1 MMCCFGL
8 GVASVQCRT
17 TYAYQVDSPLRGRV
31 RTDSYN
37 LIQQHIKRGAKLTR
51 LVQSGMSYASA
62 TDAIGRQAESRLLP
76 LQHANSAPTLPLRG
90 NRRDVGGDG
99 GEGPGGGN
107 AGARCNRSSGD
118 GGGNRGER
126 EERAVT
132 LFCSPKAAG
141 GHEGRGP
148 VEEQRMVGGR
158 DPLTAKAIAAPH
170 RAEPTRGAV
179 GNRQSAWPSTSA
191 VMDDAAVSHGGRR
204 SRASQILMER
214 AIANCKPQNSPKAS
228 RLQPSQPQLLKPS
241 APATGFG
248 IGDVALRVVAGEK
261 IRSRVERPDTVS
273 REGFAPIYYRRGAT
287 APSEVSRADIM
298 RFIAQQRRA
307 REGGPTCGVFNSNEQ
322 RAEREEDSG
331 CLPISMPQ
339 AFRLKVRK
347 CEYLHMKQLHHK
359 KLESAIS
366 AFDEERPR
374 TRDFRMVAT
383 STALE
388 LPVAQQLA
396 QHALPTM
403 RLQASTIHAEYARLK
418 RAERDK
424 RRGGVS
430 LSTWMHRR

>member
-1 MMCCFGL
+1 MCCFGL
-8 GVASVQCRT
+8 RAMLDH
-17 TYAYQVDSPLRGRV
+17 AYQVGSPLRGRV
-31 RTDSYN
+31 RTDSYD

-62 TDAIGRQAESRLLP
+62 TDALRRQAESRLLP
-76 LQHANSAPTLPLRG
+76 LQHCDSAPTIPLRG

-99 GEGPGGGN
+99 GGGPGGGN
-107 AGARCNRSSGD
+107 AGARCDKSSGGGSGGS

-126 EERAVT
+126 EERAAT
-132 LFCSPKAAG
+132 LSCSPKAAG
-141 GHEGRGP
+141 VHEGRGP
-148 VEEQRMVGGR
+148 VEEQRTVGGR
-158 DPLTAKAIAAPH
+158 DPLTAKVIAAPK
-170 RAEPTRGAV
+170 RGAV

-191 VMDDAAVSHGGRR
+191 VMDDAAISHGGRR

-214 AIANCKPQNSPKAS
+214 AIANCKPQNSPRAS

-241 APATGFG
+241 ASAPGFG
-248 IGDVALRVVAGEK
+248 ISDVALRVVAGEK
-261 IRSRVERPDTVS
+261 SRSRVERPDTVS
-273 REGFAPIYYRRGAT
+273 RVGFAQIYYRRGAT
-287 APSEVSRADIM
+287 APSAVSPADIK
-298 RFIAQQRRA
+298 RLIAQHSRA
-307 REGGPTCGVFNSNEQ
+307 REGGPICGVLNCKEQ
-322 RAEREEDSG
+322 SAEREEDSR
-331 CLPISMPQ
+331 LPISTPQ

-347 CEYLHMKQLHHK
+347 CEYLHMQQLHHK

-374 TRDFRMVAT
+374 TRDFRMAAT
-383 STALE
+383 GTALE

-430 LSTWMHRR
+430 LSRWVHRR